1 MKIGPDDVVTISS
14 EVLAQEIAGEAFL
27 LDLKS
32 EQYFGLSEVGTR
44 IWQLMQEGQKIGSI
58 RQQLLEEYDSTEDQI
73 NTDLNDIVSMM
84 ADAGLV
90 SVAAA

>member
-1 MKIGPDDVVTISS
+1 MNIGPDDVVTISS

-44 IWQLMQEGQKIGSI
+44 IWQLMQEGQKISSI

-73 NTDLNDIVSMM
+73 NADLNDIVSMM